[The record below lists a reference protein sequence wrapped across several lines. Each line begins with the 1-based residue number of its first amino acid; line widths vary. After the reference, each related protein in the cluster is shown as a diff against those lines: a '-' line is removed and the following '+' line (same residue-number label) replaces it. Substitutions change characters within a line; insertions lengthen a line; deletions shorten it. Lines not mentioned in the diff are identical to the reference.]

1 MQTHVNRVYFV
12 KNFHELDTYSNEYF
26 LEKLASIRPRTSLS
40 NFGGDSTH
48 LFIRFIC
55 SFASLVM
62 SRAAGPVVMNAVSE
76 RDADGNPVTQQE
88 MFDTKWVALC
98 LVIMLAALA
107 KSAGAF

>member
-1 MQTHVNRVYFV
+1 
-12 KNFHELDTYSNEYF
+12 
-26 LEKLASIRPRTSLS
+26 
-40 NFGGDSTH
+40 
-48 LFIRFIC
+48 
-55 SFASLVM
+55 
-62 SRAAGPVVMNAVSE
+62 MNAVSE

>member
-1 MQTHVNRVYFV
+1 MNAVSERDADGNPVTQQEMF
-12 KNFHELDTYSNEYF
+12 DTKWVA
-26 LEKLASIRPRTSLS
+26 LCLVIMLAALAKSA
-40 NFGGDSTH
+40 GA
-48 LFIRFIC
+48 
-55 SFASLVM
+55 FAVQGKASAAVPQY
-62 SRAAGPVVMNAVSE
+62 RAGPVVMNAVSE